1 MTREDPSTSGQPLC
15 RDRGNV
21 VSSNRVDAER
31 SVNNVCLQTGEEFS
45 SEFLRDRVAVRRIT
59 VMNDGKYLQTIQAG
73 VNINQNHQVVCGDLN
88 GIVGLRRMDNEG
100 NANASDF
107 AETFGYA
114 VEAKKN
120 NYPDNLSRC
129 QLQYGAVGQNSGIFF
144 YENHCDQVATELSG
158 SPVYVVESPQS
169 YHPCGPGYAE
179 SPFTRKM
186 KFLCSFGGRI
196 FPRPSDGKLRYVGG
210 ETRIISI
217 RKSLTWEELMRK
229 TSAICNQPHTIKYQ
243 LPGEDLDAL
252 ISVCSDE
259 DLHHMIEEY
268 QEQERIGG
276 SQRLRIFLVSLGEPD
291 SPNSLEGKTTQQ
303 TDADNQYVSAV
314 NGMLDASPRKSS
326 SGQTLTS
333 HTTQMG
339 RDSPTFAYISE
350 IKDHSP
356 NSSNVGGMFSNNA
369 NRLPPICVAGK
380 SLNPSVPVTTFS
392 SQSIDPFNSN
402 AHFYVDWPCDGNGND
417 NPCVMD
423 KFLCD
428 HSYDVN
434 SLSHYDNLHDHHP
447 LMNCHKHNQNLV
459 ETDQT
464 NNCHLHLHNCG
475 LSRDIVHCT
484 PYNQSDKNYR
494 LLVHMERVLSDSRLR
509 VHDNSSTHRLEEGI
523 ISQSP
528 RNIGRAKSPSV
539 VSSSSRGFSMHW
551 QDVIDEKHQGTTCK
565 NQPSFKML
573 ESCNDNFKTV
583 QEIKAMNGNLA
594 SSDPHWKHHI
604 GNKEVTPNNKAIENK
619 INYQPSSN
627 LPIRDSPNSGSSN
640 FSLQIATA
648 ESSAGFI
655 IEHLYGYQLDT
666 TTMPEFQVKNSNAT
680 KDEKC
685 ALTEISQPVSP
696 GSSVKLSSKDEKSTM
711 TEISQPVTPGSSV
724 KLSVSSQAVANQ
736 EWINPSSKLMNP
748 ASSREGTINDE
759 YHKYYYGADEVFIRR
774 VSSEG
779 RKPRIALCA
788 QTEPSENS
796 HKDKMLANQECINPS
811 SKLTSAASSREATIN
826 DEDPRIYYNY
836 GAEKIVIRRSN
847 EGQNPRTAVR
857 AQVVLSEN
865 DDEHNV
871 LKSAVIVEDVTD
883 SIPPGIPSSSSVVP
897 FVQDDV
903 SDDCPSPI
911 VTETE
916 SAHPDSDH
924 EDVRGDGREV
934 DESISDAAMAEM
946 EAGIYGLQIIKDS
959 DLEELQE
966 LAFYGVVPNGPGGT
980 MATVT
985 EYMVNGSLRHV
996 LARKD
1001 RILDRRKKLMLMMDA
1016 AFGMEYLHMKNI
1028 VHFDLKCDNLL
1039 VNLRDPQRPI
1049 CKVGDFGLSR
1059 IKCNTLVSGG
1069 VRGTLPWMAPEL
1081 LNGSNNRVSE
1091 KVDVYSFGI
1100 AMWEII
1106 TGEEPYANMHCGA
1119 IIGGILSNTLRPQIP
1134 ERCDPE
1140 WRKLME
1146 ECWSFNPA
1154 ARPSFTEITNRL
1166 RVMSTALQT
1175 KRRNH
1180 AIR

>member
-15 RDRGNV
+15 SNRRNV

-31 SVNNVCLQTGEEFS
+31 SVNNVCLRTGEEFS

-88 GIVGLRRMDNEG
+88 GIVGLRRMDNKG

-107 AETFGYA
+107 AGTFGYA

-129 QLQYGAVGQNSGIFF
+129 QLQYGAVGQNSG
-144 YENHCDQVATELSG
+144 
-158 SPVYVVESPQS
+158 
-169 YHPCGPGYAE
+169 YAE

-196 FPRPSDGKLRYVGG
+196 FPRPSNGKLRYVGG
-210 ETRIISI
+210 ETRIISV

-252 ISVCSDE
+252 ISVCPDE

-268 QEQERIGG
+268 QELERIGG

-291 SPNSLEGKTTQQ
+291 SPNSLGGKTTQQ

-314 NGMLDASPRKSS
+314 NGMLDAIPQRSS
-326 SGQTLTS
+326 SGQTLAS

-356 NSSNVGGMFSNNA
+356 NSSNLGGMFSNNA
-369 NRLPPICVAGK
+369 NRLPPIRVAGK
-380 SLNPSVPVTTFS
+380 SLIPSVPVTTFS
-392 SQSIDPFNSN
+392 SQRIDPFNSN

-428 HSYDVN
+428 HVN
-434 SLSHYDNLHDHHP
+434 SLSHYDNLSHY
-447 LMNCHKHNQNLV
+447 LGNL
-459 ETDQT
+459 
-464 NNCHLHLHNCG
+464 
-475 LSRDIVHCT
+475 
-484 PYNQSDKNYR
+484 
-494 LLVHMERVLSDSRLR
+494 
-509 VHDNSSTHRLEEGI
+509 
-523 ISQSP
+523 
-528 RNIGRAKSPSV
+528 
-539 VSSSSRGFSMHW
+539 
-551 QDVIDEKHQGTTCK
+551 IDEKHQGTTCQ
-565 NQPSFKML
+565 NQPLFKML
-573 ESCNDNFKTV
+573 ESCNDNFKTI
-583 QEIKAMNGNLA
+583 QEIKAMNGNPA
-594 SSDPHWKHHI
+594 SSDPHWKHLI

-619 INYQPSSN
+619 I
-627 LPIRDSPNSGSSN
+627 
-640 FSLQIATA
+640 
-648 ESSAGFI
+648 
-655 IEHLYGYQLDT
+655 T
-666 TTMPEFQVKNSNAT
+666 TNPAVKNSNAT

-724 KLSVSSQAVANQ
+724 KLSVSAQAVANQ

-748 ASSREGTINDE
+748 ASSREGTINDKD
-759 YHKYYYGADEVFIRR
+759 HKYYYGADKVFIRR

-788 QTEPSENS
+788 QTEPY
-796 HKDKMLANQECINPS
+796 KMLANQECINPC
-811 SKLTSAASSREATIN
+811 SKLTSTASSRQATIN
-826 DEDPRIYYNY
+826 DEDPRIYYTY
-836 GAEKIVIRRSN
+836 GAEMIFIRRSN
-847 EGQNPRTAVR
+847 EGQNPRIAVR
-857 AQVVLSEN
+857 AQVVQSEN
-865 DDEHNV
+865 DYEHNV
-871 LKSAVIVEDVTD
+871 LIVEDLTD

-897 FVQDDV
+897 FEQDDV
-903 SDDCPSPI
+903 SDDYPSPM

-916 SAHPDSDH
+916 SAHSDSGL
-924 EDVRGDGREV
+924 EDVRGDGRDV
-934 DESISDAAMAEM
+934 DESISDATMAEM
-946 EAGIYGLQIIKDS
+946 EAGIYGLKIIKDG
-959 DLEELQE
+959 DLEELEELGSGTFGTVYRGKWRGTDIAIKRIKKSCFLGRSSEQE
-966 LAFYGVVPNGPGGT
+966 RL
-980 MATVT
+980 
-985 EYMVNGSLRHV
+985 
-996 LARKD
+996 
-1001 RILDRRKKLMLMMDA
+1001 
-1016 AFGMEYLHMKNI
+1016 
-1028 VHFDLKCDNLL
+1028 
-1039 VNLRDPQRPI
+1039 
-1049 CKVGDFGLSR
+1049 VGDFGLPR

-1069 VRGTLPWMAPEL
+1069 VRGTLLWMAPAL

-1091 KVDVYSFGI
+1091 KVDVYSFGM

-1106 TGEEPYANMHCGA
+1106 TGEEPYANMQCGA
-1119 IIGGILSNTLRPQIP
+1119 IIGGRRT
-1134 ERCDPE
+1134 ET
-1140 WRKLME
+1140 
-1146 ECWSFNPA
+1146 
-1154 ARPSFTEITNRL
+1154 PSLFDIWATT
-1166 RVMSTALQT
+1166 SSSP
-1175 KRRNH
+1175 K
-1180 AIR
+1180 

>member
-100 NANASDF
+100 NVNASDF
-107 AETFGYA
+107 AGTFGYA

-252 ISVCSDE
+252 ISVCPDE
-259 DLHHMIEEY
+259 DLHHMIEEC

-291 SPNSLEGKTTQQ
+291 SPNSLGGKTTQQ

-314 NGMLDASPRKSS
+314 NGILDAIPQRSS
-326 SGQTLTS
+326 SGQTLAS

-356 NSSNVGGMFSNNA
+356 NSSNLGGMFSNNA
-369 NRLPPICVAGK
+369 NRLPPIRVAGK
-380 SLNPSVPVTTFS
+380 SLIPSVPVTTFS
-392 SQSIDPFNSN
+392 SQRIDPFNSN

-428 HSYDVN
+428 HVN
-434 SLSHYDNLHDHHP
+434 SLSHYDNLSHY
-447 LMNCHKHNQNLV
+447 LGNL
-459 ETDQT
+459 
-464 NNCHLHLHNCG
+464 
-475 LSRDIVHCT
+475 
-484 PYNQSDKNYR
+484 
-494 LLVHMERVLSDSRLR
+494 
-509 VHDNSSTHRLEEGI
+509 
-523 ISQSP
+523 
-528 RNIGRAKSPSV
+528 
-539 VSSSSRGFSMHW
+539 
-551 QDVIDEKHQGTTCK
+551 IDEKHQGTT
-565 NQPSFKML
+565 S
-573 ESCNDNFKTV
+573 
-583 QEIKAMNGNLA
+583 
-594 SSDPHWKHHI
+594 
-604 GNKEVTPNNKAIENK
+604 
-619 INYQPSSN
+619 
-627 LPIRDSPNSGSSN
+627 
-640 FSLQIATA
+640 TA

-655 IEHLYGYQLDT
+655 IEHLYGYQLDI
-666 TTMPEFQVKNSNAT
+666 TTMPEFQVKNSSAT

-685 ALTEISQPVSP
+685 ALTEICQPVSP

-711 TEISQPVTPGSSV
+711 TEISQPVTPGSSI
-724 KLSVSSQAVANQ
+724 KLSVSAQAVANQ

-748 ASSREGTINDE
+748 ASSREGTINDKD
-759 YHKYYYGADEVFIRR
+759 HKYYYGADKVFIRR

-788 QTEPSENS
+788 QTEPY
-796 HKDKMLANQECINPS
+796 KMLVNQECINPC
-811 SKLTSAASSREATIN
+811 SKLTSAASSRQATIN
-826 DEDPRIYYNY
+826 DEDPRIYYTY
-836 GAEKIVIRRSN
+836 GAEMIFIRRSN
-847 EGQNPRTAVR
+847 EGQNPRIAVR
-857 AQVVLSEN
+857 AQVVQNPL
-865 DDEHNV
+865 
-871 LKSAVIVEDVTD
+871 LLIGCAIL
-883 SIPPGIPSSSSVVP
+883 
-897 FVQDDV
+897 QDDV
-903 SDDCPSPI
+903 SDDYPSPM

-916 SAHPDSDH
+916 SAHSDSDL
-924 EDVRGDGREV
+924 EDVRADGRDV

-946 EAGIYGLQIIKDS
+946 EAGIYGLKIIKDS
-959 DLEELQE
+959 DLEELEELCSGTFGTVYRGKWRGTDIAIKRINKSCFLGRSSEQE
-966 LAFYGVVPNGPGGT
+966 RLIKDFWREAHIISNLYHPNVVAFFGVVSNGSGGT

-1001 RILDRRKKLMLMMDA
+1001 RILDRWKKVMLMMDA
-1016 AFGMEYLHMKNI
+1016 AFGIEYLHMKNI
-1028 VHFDLKCDNLL
+1028 VHFDLKCDYFL

-1049 CKVGDFGLSR
+1049 SKVGDFGLPR
-1059 IKCNTLVSGG
+1059 IKCNTFVSGG
-1069 VRGTLPWMAPEL
+1069 VRGTLLWMAPAL
-1081 LNGSNNRVSE
+1081 LNGSNGSLKRLMFTHLV
-1091 KVDVYSFGI
+1091 
-1100 AMWEII
+1100 WQ
-1106 TGEEPYANMHCGA
+1106 CGKSSPA
-1119 IIGGILSNTLRPQIP
+1119 KSHMPTCNVVLS
-1134 ERCDPE
+1134 
-1140 WRKLME
+1140 
-1146 ECWSFNPA
+1146 
-1154 ARPSFTEITNRL
+1154 
-1166 RVMSTALQT
+1166 
-1175 KRRNH
+1175 
-1180 AIR
+1180 